1 MEDIENR
8 ENDSF
13 EREGCADF
21 NVSDPLKKKQP
32 AKTETSKK
40 PVETFISS
48 SEKNLRPN
56 DEDSFEP
63 SSYVVSRA
71 EITQEEI
78 NQKYRDETEDAQIDT
93 SQSGGFL
100 LGDFKYLLIVIAC
113 ILGLLI
119 LFDVVRFAKDVSDM
133 PPFIKYFCYAA
144 LFVFFGTIAF
154 VCQKIWNG
162 FGEVKLGE
170 PPLSLSSYNSP
181 EKLVSAKNR
190 CLSVLNGISREK
202 LSKYVVEKDPE
213 KKTSTINGL
222 MAQKE
227 ELEQGG
233 STTREWLESYKN
245 FQGELKKIA
254 GKRKNVYCIR
264 VASLT
269 ALCPFSII
277 DRMIVVYYSLQLI
290 SDIFEIFGR
299 KSPSNFITVQIF
311 SKAIF
316 NIYFSGIASDYTEYT
331 GELVDI
337 LKDSIGT
344 QFSAKI
350 LSKISGKAAEGVINA
365 FLLHRLGKYTIN
377 SLCIVKE

>member
-100 LGDFKYLLIVIAC
+100 LGAFKYLLIVVAC

-144 LFVFFGTIAF
+144 LFVFFGTIAY
-154 VCQKIWNG
+154 VCRKIWNG
-162 FGEVKLGE
+162 FEEVKQSE

-190 CLSVLNGISREK
+190 CLSVLDGISREK
-202 LSKYVVEKDPE
+202 LSKYIAEKDPE
-213 KKTSTINGL
+213 KKTSTIDDL
-222 MAQKE
+222 MVRKE
-227 ELEQGG
+227 KLEQGG
-233 STTREWLESYKN
+233 STTQEWLESYRS
-245 FQGELKKIA
+245 FQGKLKEIA
-254 GKRKNVYCIR
+254 GRRKNVYCIR

-269 ALCPFSII
+269 ALCPFSIV

-299 KSPSNFITVQIF
+299 KRPSSFITVQIF

>member
-1 MEDIENR
+1 MNIENS

-13 EREGCADF
+13 EREGCVDF

-100 LGDFKYLLIVIAC
+100 LGAFKYLLIVVAC

-144 LFVFFGTIAF
+144 LFVFFGTIAY
-154 VCQKIWNG
+154 VCRKIWNG
-162 FGEVKLGE
+162 FEEVKQSE

-181 EKLVSAKNR
+181 EKLAAAKSR
-190 CLSVLNGISREK
+190 CLSVLNGVSREK
-202 LSKYVVEKDPE
+202 LSKYKDSEKE
-213 KKTSTINGL
+213 TSIINDI
-222 MAQKE
+222 MTRKE
-227 ELEQGG
+227 ELERGG
-233 STTREWLESYKN
+233 STTQEWLESYKN
-245 FQGELKKIA
+245 FQGKLAEIARERKK
-254 GKRKNVYCIR
+254 KYCIR
-264 VASLT
+264 VAALT
-269 ALCPFSII
+269 ALCPFSIV
-277 DRMIVVYYSLQLI
+277 DRMIVVRYSLQLI
-290 SDIFEIFGR
+290 SDIFEIFGCKR
-299 KSPSNFITVQIF
+299 PSNFITVQVL

-316 NIYFSGIASDYTEYT
+316 NIYFSGIASGYTGYTE
-331 GELVDI
+331 ELTKI
-337 LKDSIGT
+337 LGDAMGT
-344 QFSAKI
+344 QISAKV
-350 LSKISGKAAEGVINA
+350 LSKISGKGAEGVINA
-365 FLLHRLGKYTIN
+365 FLLNRLGEYIIN
-377 SLCIVKE
+377 SLHIVKE

>member
-1 MEDIENR
+1 MNIENS

-13 EREGCADF
+13 EREGCVDF
-21 NVSDPLKKKQP
+21 NVSDPLQKEKS
-32 AKTETSKK
+32 AKTETEKK

-48 SEKNLRPN
+48 SEENTRPG

-63 SSYVVSRA
+63 SSYRVART

-78 NQKYRDETEDAQIDT
+78 NQKYADKDEDAEIDT
-93 SQSGGFL
+93 SQSGSFL
-100 LGDFKYLLIVIAC
+100 RDVFKYLLIIIAC
-113 ILGLLI
+113 VLGLLI
-119 LFDVVRFAKDVSDM
+119 LFDVVRFVKDVSDM

-144 LFVFFGTIAF
+144 LLVFFGTIAF
-154 VCQKIWNG
+154 VCRKIWNG
-162 FGEVKLGE
+162 FEEVKQSE

-190 CLSVLNGISREK
+190 CLSVLDGISREK
-202 LSKYVVEKDPE
+202 LSKYIAEKDPE
-213 KKTSTINGL
+213 KKTSTIDDL
-222 MAQKE
+222 MVRKE
-227 ELEQGG
+227 KLEQGG
-233 STTREWLESYKN
+233 STTQEWLESYRS
-245 FQGELKKIA
+245 FQGKLKEIA
-254 GKRKNVYCIR
+254 GRRKNVYCIR

-269 ALCPFSII
+269 ALCPFSIV

-299 KSPSNFITVQIF
+299 KRPSSFITVQIF

>member
-1 MEDIENR
+1 MNIENS

-13 EREGCADF
+13 EREGCVDF
-21 NVSDPLKKKQP
+21 NVSDPLQKEKS
-32 AKTETSKK
+32 AKTETEKK

-48 SEKNLRPN
+48 SEENTRPG

-100 LGDFKYLLIVIAC
+100 LGAFKYLLIVVAC

-144 LFVFFGTIAF
+144 LFVFFGTIAY
-154 VCQKIWNG
+154 VCRKIWNG
-162 FGEVKLGE
+162 FEEVKQSE

-181 EKLVSAKNR
+181 EKLAAAKSR
-190 CLSVLNGISREK
+190 CLSVLNGVSREK
-202 LSKYVVEKDPE
+202 LSKYIAEKDPE
-213 KKTSTINGL
+213 KKTSTIDDL
-222 MAQKE
+222 MVRKE
-227 ELEQGG
+227 KLEQGG
-233 STTREWLESYKN
+233 STTQEWLESYRS
-245 FQGELKKIA
+245 FQGKLKKIA
-254 GKRKNVYCIR
+254 GRRKNVYCIR

-269 ALCPFSII
+269 ALCPFSIV

-299 KSPSNFITVQIF
+299 KRPSSFITVQIF